1 MPKFPG
7 YENKAPGKDQEWGGG
22 SIDENKGG
30 WYNPKTKE
38 TLHWDYINK
47 NGGWENGYR
56 IFSNGS
62 WERKVYDDMGG
73 IING

>member
-1 MPKFPG
+1 MEDYIVISKMNND
-7 YENKAPGKDQEWGGG
+7 YEWIGG
-22 SIDENKGG
+22 SIDENKGS

-56 IFSNGS
+56 IFPNSS